1 MPYCLVKLFE
11 INTFF
16 FIFQKISF
24 SEAKLDGEGKSGPL
38 PISPI
43 IYIYQNERYMD
54 IYVGMRYIHIKN
66 IFEILS
72 FFLCFKS

>member
-24 SEAKLDGEGKSGPL
+24 SGAKLDGEGKSGRL

-43 IYIYQNERYMD
+43 IYIYQNEIYMD
-54 IYVGMRYIHIKN
+54 ICVGKRYIRI
-66 IFEILS
+66 IF
-72 FFLCFKS
+72 FFEK